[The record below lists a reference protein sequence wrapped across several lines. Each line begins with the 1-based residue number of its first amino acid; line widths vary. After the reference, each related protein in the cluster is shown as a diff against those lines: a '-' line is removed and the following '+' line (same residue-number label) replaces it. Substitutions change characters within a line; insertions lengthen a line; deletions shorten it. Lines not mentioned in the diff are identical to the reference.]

1 MKSLEDSVV
10 TALDG
15 SEPEIFPYIPYI
27 LQDLW
32 EIGSSPQIV
41 INLIKKHKSGYKN
54 LMVLDLG
61 CGKGAVSVKIAK
73 ELQCR
78 CYGIDAVSEFIEYAD
93 LKAKEFGVESLCRFE
108 VGDIRIKINE
118 LNSFDVI
125 ILGSI
130 GPVLGNYY
138 QTLTSL
144 SKCTKADGII
154 IIDEGYIDI
163 DDTFSHP
170 FVQKKDEVLK
180 QISEAGMQLTEE
192 VVVDNDENEMSDRY
206 ILEQLTQR
214 CRELIK
220 MHPEKR
226 ELFENYIRKQEH
238 ETELLETKITCSTM
252 VIMRDNPKY

>member
-1 MKSLEDSVV
+1 MQSLEDSVV
-10 TALDG
+10 RALDG
-15 SEPEIFPYIPYI
+15 TDPEIFPYIPYI

-32 EIGSSPQIV
+32 EIGSSPETI
-41 INLIKKHKSGYKN
+41 IELIKKHKKITNS
-54 LMVLDLG
+54 LHVLDLG

-93 LKAKEFGVESLCRFE
+93 LKAIEFGVESLCRFE

-130 GPVLGNYY
+130 GRVLGNYY

-144 SKCTKADGII
+144 SQCIKSDDII
-154 IIDEGYIDI
+154 IIDEGYIDN

-170 FVQKKDEVLK
+170 LVQKKDEVLK
-180 QISEAGMQLTEE
+180 QISEAGMQLTDE
-192 VVVDNDENEMSDRY
+192 VIFNRNENQDRV
-206 ILEQLTQR
+206 ILDRLTDR
-214 CRELIK
+214 CNELIK

-226 ELFENYIRKQEH
+226 ALFENYIRNQER
-238 ETELLETKITCSTM
+238 ETELLEAKITCSTM
-252 VIMRDNPKY
+252 VIMRDKPKY

>member
-1 MKSLEDSVV
+1 MQSLEDSVV
-10 TALDG
+10 RALDG
-15 SEPEIFPYIPYI
+15 TDPEIFPYLPYI

-32 EIGSSPQIV
+32 EIGSSPETI
-41 INLIKKHKSGYKN
+41 IELIKKHKKITNS
-54 LMVLDLG
+54 LHVLDLG

-93 LKAKEFGVESLCRFE
+93 LKAIEFGVESLCRFE

-138 QTLTSL
+138 QTLISL

-163 DDTFSHP
+163 DDMFSHP
-170 FVQKKDEVLK
+170 FVQKKDEMLK
-180 QISEAGMQLTEE
+180 QISEAGMQLTYE
-192 VVVDNDENEMSDRY
+192 VIFNRNENENQDRV
-206 ILEQLTQR
+206 ILDRLTDR
-214 CRELIK
+214 CNELIK

-226 ELFENYIRKQEH
+226 ALFENYIRKQEH

-252 VIMRDNPKY
+252 VIMRDKPKY